1 MKMILIQF
9 LSRVL
14 SLKNLLMRKKD
25 RGETK
30 NFSRW
35 MSNHEIDFFSWLERK
50 NKLPFILIFSLFMSG
65 LNSWAQEIRN
75 EVSESSLIE
84 KINKLTSEIER
95 FESAVG
101 SFEERN
107 KERGPSKKID
117 QSKDLTKKDQNLLP
131 SVNLFDNPG
140 SSENVSQDSIQSNP
154 ELSQLGG
161 GVLKVGNQ
169 EKNPYPQVEEI
180 VGEVSY
186 YNVEQGQFTVV
197 SKGFLIQKPILFLTT
212 ADSSFVV
219 SFPGKIAARVAGN
232 SRVVLSPV
240 KNGRYEADLRLGT
253 ISALLDPLRD
263 KKMDPGFAVRTMTG
277 VTEATGT
284 FYAVTEYKGQ
294 AYTSVKK
301 GNVVKKTTPSAKPNF
316 NDYLNK
322 PKPKPKP
329 LSKK

>member
-9 LSRVL
+9 LSSVL
-14 SLKNLLMRKKD
+14 SLKNFLMRKKD
-25 RGETK
+25 REERQ
-30 NFSRW
+30 NFSW
-35 MSNHEIDFFSWLERK
+35 WKSNYEINCFRCLKSN
-50 NKLPFILIFSLFMSG
+50 NKLPFILFFSLFMNG
-65 LNSWAQEIRN
+65 VNLLAQEIRN
-75 EVSESSLIE
+75 ELIEFSLRE
-84 KINKLTSEIER
+84 KINKLKNEIER
-95 FESAVG
+95 FESAVV
-101 SFEERN
+101 SFEEGKKEAAPNQKFDQSRN
-107 KERGPSKKID
+107 LSKKN
-117 QSKDLTKKDQNLLP
+117 QFLLP

-140 SSENVSQDSIQSNP
+140 GSENVSQDSIQSKP

-161 GVLKVGNQ
+161 FLPKVGNQ

-240 KNGRYEADLRLGT
+240 KNGQYEADLRLGT
-253 ISALLDPLRD
+253 ISALLDPQRN
-263 KKMDPGFAVRTMTG
+263 KKMDPGFAVRTLTG

-301 GNVVKKTTPSAKPNF
+301 GNVVKKTTPSAKLNF
-316 NDYLNK
+316 NDYLKKSKLK
-322 PKPKPKP
+322 PKPP
-329 LSKK
+329 SKK

>member
-1 MKMILIQF
+1 MKMILLQF

-25 RGETK
+25 RGEAQ

-35 MSNHEIDFFSWLERK
+35 KSNYEINFFRCLKSN
-50 NKLPFILIFSLFMSG
+50 NKLPFILLFSLFVSG
-65 LNSWAQEIRN
+65 VNLLAQEIRN
-75 EVSESSLIE
+75 EVIEFSLKE
-84 KINKLTSEIER
+84 KINKLKSSIER
-95 FESAVG
+95 FESAVV
-101 SFEERN
+101 SFEKGN
-107 KERGPSKKID
+107 KEPIVNQKFD
-117 QSKDLTKKDQNLLP
+117 QSRNLSRKVQYHLP
-131 SVNLFDNPG
+131 TVNLFDNPG
-140 SSENVSQDSIQSNP
+140 SSENVSQDSIQSNA

-161 GVLKVGNQ
+161 FLPKVGNQ

-263 KKMDPGFAVRTMTG
+263 KKMDPGFAVRTLTG

-301 GNVVKKTTPSAKPNF
+301 GNVVRKTTPSAKPNF
-316 NDYLNK
+316 NDYLKRSK
-322 PKPKPKP
+322 PKPKPP
-329 LSKK
+329 SKK

>member
-1 MKMILIQF
+1 MNG
-9 LSRVL
+9 V
-14 SLKNLLMRKKD
+14 NLL
-25 RGETK
+25 
-30 NFSRW
+30 
-35 MSNHEIDFFSWLERK
+35 
-50 NKLPFILIFSLFMSG
+50 
-65 LNSWAQEIRN
+65 AQEIRN
-75 EVSESSLIE
+75 ELIEFSLRE
-84 KINKLTSEIER
+84 KINKLKNEIER
-95 FESAVG
+95 FESAVV
-101 SFEERN
+101 SFEEGKKEAAPNQKFGQSRN
-107 KERGPSKKID
+107 LSKKI
-117 QSKDLTKKDQNLLP
+117 QFLLP

-140 SSENVSQDSIQSNP
+140 GSENVSQDSIQSKP

-161 GVLKVGNQ
+161 FLPKVGNQ

-240 KNGRYEADLRLGT
+240 KNGQYEADLRLGT
-253 ISALLDPLRD
+253 ISALLDPQRN
-263 KKMDPGFAVRTMTG
+263 KKMDPGFAVRTLTG

-301 GNVVKKTTPSAKPNF
+301 GNVVKKTTPSAKLNF
-316 NDYLNK
+316 NDYLKKSKLK
-322 PKPKPKP
+322 PKPP
-329 LSKK
+329 SKK

>member
-9 LSRVL
+9 LPGVL

-25 RGETK
+25 RGEAQ

-35 MSNHEIDFFSWLERK
+35 KSNYEINFFRCLKSN
-50 NKLPFILIFSLFMSG
+50 NKLPFILLFSLFVSG
-65 LNSWAQEIRN
+65 MNLLAQEIRN
-75 EVSESSLIE
+75 EVIEFSLKE
-84 KINKLTSEIER
+84 KINKLKSSIER
-95 FESAVG
+95 FESAVV
-101 SFEERN
+101 SFEKGN
-107 KERGPSKKID
+107 KEPIVNQKFD
-117 QSKDLTKKDQNLLP
+117 QSRNLSRKVQYHLP
-131 SVNLFDNPG
+131 TVNLFDNPG
-140 SSENVSQDSIQSNP
+140 SSENVSQDSIQSNA

-161 GVLKVGNQ
+161 FLPKVGNQ

-240 KNGRYEADLRLGT
+240 KNKRYEADLRLGT

-263 KKMDPGFAVRTMTG
+263 KKMDPGFAVRTLTG

-316 NDYLNK
+316 NDYLKRSK
-322 PKPKPKP
+322 PKPKPP
-329 LSKK
+329 SKK